1 MSQPSSTQS
10 SKNSGGTS
18 QKVVVLAD
26 AETATG
32 YRLAGAQVVEATADN
47 AQAKLEDLIQNG
59 NVGLIAVDTGLI
71 ADPATST
78 ARIMRGRD
86 LPIILPIP
94 SLRDAFSTDQVDAKA
109 YMGKLVRDTIGF
121 DIKL

>member
-1 MSQPSSTQS
+1 MTKGESTMQRIA
-10 SKNSGGTS
+10 
-18 QKVVVLAD
+18 VLSD

-32 YRLAGAQVVEATADN
+32 YRLAGTTVIEASPEDALRTLE
-47 AQAKLEDLIQNG
+47 QAITDG
-59 NVGLIAVDTGLI
+59 GYGLIAVDTGLI
-71 ADPATST
+71 PDPATAT

-86 LPIILPIP
+86 LPILLPIP
-94 SLRDAFSTDQVDAKA
+94 SLRDAFSSDTVDAKA

>member
-1 MSQPSSTQS
+1 MTKAEATMQR
-10 SKNSGGTS
+10 
-18 QKVVVLAD
+18 VAVLAD

-32 YRLAGAQVVEATADN
+32 YRLAGATVIEANPDTAVQTLE
-47 AQAKLEDLIQNG
+47 QAIVDG
-59 NVGLIAVDTGLI
+59 GYGLIAVDTGLI
-71 ADPATST
+71 ADPATAT

-86 LPIILPIP
+86 LPILLPIP
-94 SLRDAFSTDQVDAKA
+94 SLKDAFAGESTDAKA

>member
-1 MSQPSSTQS
+1 MA
-10 SKNSGGTS
+10 
-18 QKVVVLAD
+18 VLSD

-32 YRLAGAQVVEATADN
+32 YRLAGATVIEASPEDALRTLE
-47 AQAKLEDLIQNG
+47 QAITDG
-59 NVGLIAVDTGLI
+59 GYGLIAVDTGLI
-71 ADPATST
+71 PDPATAT

-86 LPIILPIP
+86 LPILLPIP
-94 SLRDAFSTDQVDAKA
+94 SLRDAFSSDTVDAKA